1 MKKNKKFIEN
11 EKIIEN
17 EINTIIG
24 NEENHRQW
32 KKQKIVRKGRQS

>member
-24 NEENHRQW
+24 NEENHRQ
-32 KKQKIVRKGRQS
+32 